1 MVQGKYIIILI
12 LKTFVFLITIFY
24 STISESIAWLP
35 EEGRYKFSSNVL
47 FIDRETRDSQKE
59 RAEMLSKAHREI
71 SILMKRK
78 NLAQNEQQDLR
89 ELEAFVSD
97 YEAFNDDIFIG
108 NEIEYGLSQNQ
119 SFGLKANFS
128 LEKNLQYKYTNNLSE
143 ESFKKNV
150 VREVVFFY
158 KHSLHKNDSWQ
169 ISLVP
174 EVSYSKNNLF
184 GQKYSY
190 GIGTYIGYT
199 KISKSGKKHFSEL
212 GFSVGKRSNN
222 NYKNT
227 ILKKISFVEG
237 VELVKNLILS
247 NYFEYS
253 FATNGNLMYRG
264 VVYEQISLA
273 KEFGS
278 DANYPMFITQIGYY
292 WKRSLRNRMFQ
303 LSGPIFSVCVN
314 L

>member
-97 YEAFNDDIFIG
+97 YEAFNDDIFVG

-150 VREVVFFY
+150 VREVVFFI
-158 KHSLHKNDSWQ
+158 NTRC
-169 ISLVP
+169 IRM
-174 EVSYSKNNLF
+174 
-184 GQKYSY
+184 
-190 GIGTYIGYT
+190 IA
-199 KISKSGKKHFSEL
+199 GKFL
-212 GFSVGKRSNN
+212 
-222 NYKNT
+222 
-227 ILKKISFVEG
+227 
-237 VELVKNLILS
+237 
-247 NYFEYS
+247 
-253 FATNGNLMYRG
+253 
-264 VVYEQISLA
+264 
-273 KEFGS
+273 
-278 DANYPMFITQIGYY
+278 
-292 WKRSLRNRMFQ
+292 
-303 LSGPIFSVCVN
+303 
-314 L
+314 